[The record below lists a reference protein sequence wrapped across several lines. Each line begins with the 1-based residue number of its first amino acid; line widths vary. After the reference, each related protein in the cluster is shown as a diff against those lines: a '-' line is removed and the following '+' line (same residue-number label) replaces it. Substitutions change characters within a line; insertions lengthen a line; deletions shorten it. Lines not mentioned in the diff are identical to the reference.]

1 MPSSA
6 LRTTAASNVPP
17 PRSYTAT
24 VRPASTRSALAYPMA
39 AACGSVRN
47 RTSGRPSASSASA
60 NARRLCS
67 PHSTGWVTATASAG
81 PSSRCATS
89 ATTRATNRAESTS
102 AGTGRPATIS
112 GVPSPIRRLN
122 SRTTRPGSDNA
133 RRAAGSPVSMVPS
146 GARKTTE
153 ATAALAAPSATLS
166 GRASPS
172 RQIEA
177 AVQVVPRSIP
187 SW

>member
-1 MPSSA
+1 
-6 LRTTAASNVPP
+6 
-17 PRSYTAT
+17 
-24 VRPASTRSALAYPMA
+24 MA

-47 RTSGRPSASSASA
+47 RTSARPSASSAAA
-60 NARRLCS
+60 NEPFLCS
-67 PHSTGWVTATASAG
+67 PHSTGWVTATDCAG
-81 PSSRCATS
+81 PPSRCAIS
-89 ATTRATNRAESTS
+89 ATTRATNRADSIS
-102 AGTGRPATIS
+102 AGTGRPPTTS

-122 SRTTRPGSDNA
+122 SRTTRAGSDSA
-133 RRAAGSPVSMVPS
+133 RRCAGSPVSMVPS

-153 ATAALAAPSATLS
+153 ATAAPEVLSATLS